1 MPNLE
6 WRDIIEIAA
15 IIFAA
20 GGFYA
25 GVRGNK
31 KDLQAIK
38 DDLKM
43 LNKAVAEIAVQN
55 TRLDNQDSL
64 IAAGQ
69 KAHAVLEERLWKL
82 SQGQGFIQRS
92 LDGEYPKKGA

>member
-1 MPNLE
+1 MPALE
-6 WRDIIEIAA
+6 WRDVLELAA

-31 KDLQAIK
+31 KDLRQIQE
-38 DDLKM
+38 DLKM
-43 LNKAVAEIAVQN
+43 LNKAVADIAVQN
-55 TRLDNQDSL
+55 ARLDNQDSL

-69 KAHAVLEERLWKL
+69 KAQAVLEERLWRL
-82 SQGQGFIQRS
+82 SQGQGFIQSRI
-92 LDGEYPKKGA
+92 DGEYPKS